1 MGVAKRLQAEGRLP
15 GERELHEQFGISR
28 AVIRKATRV
37 LAQGGLMTILQFSY
51 IFAQSFLKI

>member
-1 MGVAKRLQAEGRLP
+1 LTGIGG

-37 LAQGGLMTILQFSY
+37 LAQGGRMTILQFSY